1 MLLRLPIVV
10 AALALLAIGCK
21 EEAERPVVSPVSDV
35 QPQPEELK
43 EQTNVASSEK
53 VVPAGIG
60 VSRALGNITLV
71 VCDEVLNFATPDWS
85 RQERNRWLDEA
96 EQADTALDVS
106 TLRGDIIVKVVS
118 MELQGFVIRTISLT
132 PAKH

>member
-60 VSRALGNITLV
+60 VSRALAIEKLEARLGV
-71 VCDEVLNFATPDWS
+71 VFRDAS
-85 RQERNRWLDEA
+85 A
-96 EQADTALDVS
+96 E
-106 TLRGDIIVKVVS
+106 
-118 MELQGFVIRTISLT
+118 T
-132 PAKH
+132 PAEHLFQAVFEGVHIKLWGQQKTLKQLRLSEGLKAS

>member
-1 MLLRLPIVV
+1 MG
-10 AALALLAIGCK
+10 AAEDLEAI
-21 EEAERPVVSPVSDV
+21 
-35 QPQPEELK
+35 
-43 EQTNVASSEK
+43 TI
-53 VVPAGIG
+53 IG
-60 VSRALGNITLV
+60 GFEGELGNITLV
-71 VCDEVLNFATPDWS
+71 VCDEVLNFATTDWS